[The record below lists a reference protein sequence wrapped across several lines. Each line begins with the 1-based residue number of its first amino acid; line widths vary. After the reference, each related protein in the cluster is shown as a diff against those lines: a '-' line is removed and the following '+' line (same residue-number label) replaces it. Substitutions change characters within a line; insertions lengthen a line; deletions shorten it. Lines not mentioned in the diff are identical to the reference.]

1 LTAKNIERGIEGED
15 LAVSVLEKLRYKI
28 VQRNYRTRAGEI
40 DIVAREGECLVFVE
54 VRTRAS
60 IEYGWPQETVIAR
73 KQKKLCKA
81 ARWYLQKNRIDDV
94 PCRFDVV
101 AIVMNEASGEP
112 QVEVIKSAFR
122 PEKEW

>member
-1 LTAKNIERGIEGED
+1 MTAKSIERGIEGED
-15 LAVSVLEKLRYKI
+15 LAVSALEKSRYKI
-28 VQRNYRTRAGEI
+28 VERNYRTRAGEI

-73 KQKKLCKA
+73 KQKKLCRA
-81 ARWYLQKNRIDDV
+81 ARWYLQKNRIEDV

-101 AIVMNEASGEP
+101 AIVMNEALDEP
-112 QVEVIKSAFR
+112 QVEVIKNAFR

>member
-1 LTAKNIERGIEGED
+1 MTAKHIERGIEGED
-15 LAVSVLEKLRYKI
+15 IAVSALEKSRYKI
-28 VQRNYRTRAGEI
+28 VERNYRTRAGEI

-81 ARWYLQKNRIDDV
+81 ARWYLQKNRIEDV

-101 AIVMNEASGEP
+101 AIVTNEALDEP
-112 QVEVIKSAFR
+112 QVEVIKNAFR